1 MSDAKDSGLGKHG
14 LGRRSEHENFV
25 RVGTESNC
33 LFLSTLSDTVQNF
46 QSLSVTLNEAGNDL
60 CLARRNLLSQPTV
73 SVLCD
78 TAPQRS
84 LLATT
89 VSNALIDCLPKRLQ
103 DSIRSKLE
111 PVSLPSSTFLYRAG
125 EKPKFAHFLTSGLAS
140 VVTSMTDGRT
150 SEVGIWGRESLAESM
165 HLLGPAKVPNNCF
178 MQVPGTAL
186 RMRFS
191 DLQED
196 FNSSEPIRNLVLQSI
211 QIQGLTLEQLAACNR
226 LHEAEERLARWLL
239 MVEDRVGESSY
250 SLTQEFLGDMLGARR
265 TTVTLAAGTLQD
277 SGLISYRRGRIRIL
291 DREKLEAVACECYQT
306 VRKLWRGSCFE
317 LGSDGFIPSDHR

>member
-1 MSDAKDSGLGKHG
+1 MFVCNIKQ
-14 LGRRSEHENFV
+14 GRRV
-25 RVGTESNC
+25 T
-33 LFLSTLSDTVQNF
+33 
-46 QSLSVTLNEAGNDL
+46 SL
-60 CLARRNLLSQPTV
+60 LARRNLLSQPIV

-78 TAPQRS
+78 TARKGAF
-84 LLATT
+84 LATT
-89 VSNALIDCLPKRLQ
+89 VSNALIDCLPKRMQ
-103 DSIRSKLE
+103 DSFRSKLE
-111 PVSLPSSTFLYRAG
+111 PISLPSGTFLYRAG
-125 EKPKFAHFLTSGLAS
+125 EKPKFAHFMTSGLAS
-140 VVTSMTDGRT
+140 VVTSMSDGRT
-150 SEVGIWGRESLAESM
+150 SEVGIWGRESLVESM
-165 HLLGPAKVPNNCF
+165 HLLGPVKVPNNCF

-191 DLQED
+191 DMQEE
-196 FNSSEPIRNLVLQSI
+196 FNASEQFRNLVLQSI

-265 TTVTLAAGTLQD
+265 TTVTLAAGTLQQ

-291 DREKLEAVACECYQT
+291 DREKLEEAACECYKA

-317 LGSDGFIPSDHR
+317 QGPLDLITSDH